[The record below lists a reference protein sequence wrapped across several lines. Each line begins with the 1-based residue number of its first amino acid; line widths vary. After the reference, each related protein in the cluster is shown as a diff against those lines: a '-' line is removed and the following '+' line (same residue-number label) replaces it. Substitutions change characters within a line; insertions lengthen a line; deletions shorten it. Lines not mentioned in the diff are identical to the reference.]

1 MMSKEKRQQAE
12 LMVKEWLK
20 SENLLSVD
28 KKFMEDRDFSGV
40 ADHLNIINEMA
51 NPGEDQHMISF
62 SQEHQ

>member
-1 MMSKEKRQQAE
+1 
-12 LMVKEWLK
+12 MVKEWLK